1 MAQCRAPNPNASSL
15 SDSGLAGLIV
25 LVVPG
30 TATEYGGAL
39 TGAVIWRK
47 AADLVWGSF
56 FDPIRYRRADQLI
69 GAALLA

>member
-1 MAQCRAPNPNASSL
+1 MPRAQPKRI
-15 SDSGLAGLIV
+15 LALGQWPGGLIV